1 MNNNIVLGHS
11 AEHYQ
16 PLTVEV
22 KDENDDDDDD
32 NDNDNDN
39 DNEYDSTIE
48 VLRLATYSNNESS
61 VVVCLLTVSQLM

>member
-22 KDENDDDDDD
+22 KDEKDDDDG
-32 NDNDNDN
+32 
-39 DNEYDSTIE
+39 NENDSTIE

>member
-22 KDENDDDDDD
+22 KDEKDDDDDD
-32 NDNDNDN
+32 DA
-39 DNEYDSTIE
+39 NEYDSTIE

-61 VVVCLLTVSQLM
+61 VVLCLLTVSQLM

>member
-22 KDENDDDDDD
+22 KDEKDDDDGG
-32 NDNDNDN
+32 
-39 DNEYDSTIE
+39 SKG
-48 VLRLATYSNNESS
+48 
-61 VVVCLLTVSQLM
+61 